1 MLKVILYTILIILFT
16 YLFYLLFDLILYI
29 IYGGAKMENMTS
41 EQKALFDQ
49 YHKLAKKADR
59 RMRNLEKLADTT
71 EGFKPAVKWAYKRA
85 ARDIESMFGS
95 GKKPRFDRMLP
106 DMNKTQIISAI
117 NSVKTFLDSPSSTK
131 RGIIN
136 VYKKRVDNINRE
148 YGTSFTWSSFAEFA
162 LSDSFDVL
170 NNKYGS
176 STALIRIGDIQRN
189 GKSKDDKM
197 KSDIDKVDNRHI
209 KSTDIDKIIDTLM
222 TENVTLENL

>member
-1 MLKVILYTILIILFT
+1 MLF
-16 YLFYLLFDLILYI
+16 
-29 IYGGAKMENMTS
+29 YGGAKMENMTS

-59 RMRNLEKLADTT
+59 RMRDLEKLAETT

-95 GKKPRFDRMLP
+95 SEKPRFDRMLA

-136 VYKKRVDNINRE
+136 IYKKRVAEIN
-148 YGTSFTWSSFAEFA
+148 TSFKTSFSWSTFAELA
-162 LSDSFDVL
+162 LSDAFDSL

-176 STALIRIGDIQRN
+176 STLMTTF
-189 GKSKDDKM
+189 GKKQIEYREKLEMMKDELEDVELKHL
-197 KSDIDKVDNRHI
+197 KSDEVK
-209 KSTDIDKIIDTLM
+209 TIIDDLM
-222 TENVTLENL
+222 SADVTLEKL

>member
-1 MLKVILYTILIILFT
+1 MLF
-16 YLFYLLFDLILYI
+16 
-29 IYGGAKMENMTS
+29 YGGAKMENMAS

-59 RMRNLEKLADTT
+59 RMRELEKLADTT
-71 EGFKPAVKWAYKRA
+71 EGFKPAVKWAYQRA

-95 GKKPRFDRMLP
+95 SKKPRFDRMLP

-117 NSVKTFLDSPSSTK
+117 NNVKTFLDSPSSTK

-136 VYKKRVDNINRE
+136 VYKKRVDTINRI
-148 YGTSFTWSSFAEFA
+148 YGTSFTWSSFAEVA

-176 STALIRIGDIQRN
+176 STALIRIGDIKRN
-189 GKSKDDKM
+189 EKSKADKM
-197 KSDIDKVDNRHI
+197 KSDIDKVDNSHI